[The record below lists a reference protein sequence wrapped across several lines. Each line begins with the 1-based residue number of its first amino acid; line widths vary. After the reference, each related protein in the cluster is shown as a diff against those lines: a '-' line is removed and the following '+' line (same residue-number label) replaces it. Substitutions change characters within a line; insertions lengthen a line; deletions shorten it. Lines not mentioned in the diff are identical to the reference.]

1 MTLIRH
7 ELKRAWKSTTI
18 WTCAIGAFI
27 VICLFM
33 YPEMKSQTDS
43 RKVAEPIETICSKV
57 IGHHVLIYFD
67 CFVFLHQ
74 ISSSCNADSPWIPR
88 IVDIDGVIIPELL
101 TD

>member
-33 YPEMKSQTDS
+33 YPDGQHQLPVCLHG
-43 RKVAEPIETICSKV
+43 RI
-57 IGHHVLIYFD
+57 LIR
-67 CFVFLHQ
+67 LR
-74 ISSSCNADSPWIPR
+74 P
-88 IVDIDGVIIPELL
+88 
-101 TD
+101 